1 MGMSI
6 FALFAANA
14 VVLAV
19 IAVAFYAAW
28 LGQRDE
34 RHWISW
40 IVANLV
46 LAVSM
51 VFFILLPEDRGGLQI
66 VAANALMVLGVGFRW
81 CAARQFG
88 RRPAAVAIVVAP
100 ALFTAS
106 LYVMPEMLSHWQRFA
121 IINGVM
127 MIISAAT
134 CYEFFRDRQDRLLSR
149 YGLVAAYGL
158 LAVGFAA
165 RVVQGLMLNSAIT
178 NFLPEDP
185 MLLAGV
191 FGALFHTTASG
202 AFALSIAYERSAIDL
217 REAAL
222 RDPLTGLYNR
232 RAFEN
237 QLKKYLEGQAAF
249 AVVILDIDH
258 FKVVNDRYGHA
269 AGDAALCACA
279 RTIMRTL
286 RASDFV
292 ARIGGEEFAAIL
304 PRTSGASAL
313 EVIERVRSTIAAQDI
328 VSHEARFRVTL
339 SGGVAHSMSGPSD
352 MDALMKAADA
362 GLYRAKK
369 AGRNRIEQAAAA

>member
-34 RHWISW
+34 RYWISW

-51 VFFILLPEDRGGLQI
+51 LFFLLLPEDRGGLQI
-66 VAANALMVLGVGFRW
+66 VVANTLMMLGIGFRW

-88 RRPAAVAIVVAP
+88 RRSVTLAAVVAP
-100 ALFTAS
+100 ALVTAG
-106 LYVMPEMLSHWQRFA
+106 LYAVPSIFGHWQRFA
-121 IINGVM
+121 LINGM
-127 MIISAAT
+127 MMVLSAAT

-149 YGLVAAYGL
+149 YGLIAAYGL
-158 LAVGFAA
+158 LAVGFAG
-165 RVVQGLMLNSAIT
+165 RVTQGLLLNSDIT
-178 NFLPEDP
+178 GFLPEDP

-191 FGALFHTTASG
+191 FGGLFHTTASG
-202 AFALSIAYERSAIDL
+202 AFALSIAYERSAIGL

-222 RDPLTGLYNR
+222 RDPLTKLYNR
-232 RAFEN
+232 RAFGERLQR
-237 QLKKYLEGQAAF
+237 QLQDDAEF
-249 AVVILDIDH
+249 AIVILDIDH
-258 FKVVNDRYGHA
+258 FKVVNDRYGHV

-279 RTIMRTL
+279 ETIVQALRTH
-286 RASDFV
+286 DFV

-304 PRTSGASAL
+304 PHTSAAGAL
-313 EVIERVRSTIAAQDI
+313 EVVERVRDTVAARDI
-328 VSHEARFRVTL
+328 VSHGVRFRVTL
-339 SGGVAHSMSGPSD
+339 SGGVAHSSSGLND
-352 MDALMKAADA
+352 MDKLMKMADA

-369 AGRNRIEQAAAA
+369 AGRNRIEQAAA

>member
-1 MGMSI
+1 MNI

-19 IAVAFYAAW
+19 IALAFYTAW
-28 LGQRDE
+28 LGQRHE
-34 RHWISW
+34 RYWISW
-40 IVANLV
+40 IIANLV

-51 VFFILLPEDRGGLQI
+51 VFFLLLPIDRGDLLI
-66 VAANALMVLGVGFRW
+66 VVANTLMVLGMGFRW
-81 CAARQFG
+81 RAARQFG
-88 RRPAAVAIVVAP
+88 RRSAALVIVVAP

-106 LYVMPEMLSHWQRFA
+106 LYAAPSLLSHWQRFA
-121 IINGVM
+121 IINGAM
-127 MIISAAT
+127 MIVSGVI
-134 CYEFFRDRQDRLLSR
+134 CYEFYRDWQDRLPSR

-158 LAVGFAA
+158 LAAGFGV
-165 RVVQGLMLNSAIT
+165 RVAQGLLLNDGIVDY
-178 NFLPEDP
+178 LPEDT
-185 MLLAGV
+185 MLLASV

-202 AFALSIAYERSAIDL
+202 AFALSIAYERSAIEL
-217 REAAL
+217 RAAAL

-232 RAFEN
+232 RAFEIE
-237 QLKKYLEGQAAF
+237 LKKYLEGRTAF

-279 RTIMRTL
+279 ETIVQTL
-286 RASDFV
+286 RTADFV

-304 PRTSGASAL
+304 PRSGPADAL
-313 EVIERVRSTIAAQDI
+313 AVVERVRSAVAEQDI
-328 VSHEARFRVTL
+328 VSHETCFRVTL
-339 SGGVAHSMSGPSD
+339 SGGVVHSTSGLRN

-369 AGRNRIEQAAAA
+369 AGRNRIEQVAA